1 MLVLSYP
8 PGAAAALTASE
19 VRDQRGAL
27 VSDATVTVT
36 LTTLAGSAVAGA
48 TDLPL
53 PALEGHPGTYEGIL
67 PHTLALSGSYRFELL
82 AVRGEART
90 PVTGILRV

>member
-8 PGAAAALTASE
+8 AGAAAALTASE

-27 VSDATVTVT
+27 VSDATVTVS
-36 LTTLAGSAVAGA
+36 LTTIAGAAVAGA
-48 TDLPL
+48 TDLSL
-53 PALEGHPGTYEGIL
+53 PAVEGLAGTYEGIL
-67 PHTLALSGSYRFELL
+67 PHTLALSGSYRFTLL
-82 AVRGEART
+82 VVRGTAHT